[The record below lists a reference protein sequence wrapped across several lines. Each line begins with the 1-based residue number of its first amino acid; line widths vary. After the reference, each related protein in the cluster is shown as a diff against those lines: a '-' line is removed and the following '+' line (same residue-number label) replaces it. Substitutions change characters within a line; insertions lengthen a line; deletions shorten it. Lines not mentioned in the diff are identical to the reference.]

1 MAEPKHLS
9 AAGERTLPVDEVVH
23 PPEDVAAAVTGIVGP
38 STGDVS
44 ADLRRA
50 AWFLGGMFEAVCRD
64 AGLSERASS
73 VLRAAREQ
81 DAGTLFWVV
90 SAFRDHVGRMD
101 SPSQAVWLAAWEDLR
116 SREGNGIEDLDRDAG
131 VVRALLATIQDGP
144 TAAAAPVGSEFA
156 PGGGAEG
163 QPVRVGLVVPPYL
176 SGNSFLQPPLGMMLA
191 ATRLRAQGIEVL
203 LLDLRAEVMTDVE
216 AARRLARCQV
226 VVVTTTPYDQVQNY
240 FLDYRYALSVRLV
253 RALQAMLPGSVVC
266 VCGSHGTVRPDL
278 VLRDFDVPIVL
289 RGEYDLLIPPLV
301 VALTQGGELPAA
313 VVTPQVIG
321 DAIVDLYRPAPQ
333 VLGCSEVPEVLPALD
348 LVDFPAY
355 YGDGYR
361 DGLPYRRHGWATV
374 LANRGC
380 PWKCDFCFNAWGRR
394 VRRREP
400 SAVVEELA
408 RLQDDYAVQTV
419 FFIDF
424 TFTASPEWV
433 SEFCREYRRRALR
446 VSWVCE
452 TRADTV
458 DRVLLAE
465 MAASGCEGI
474 WFGVESF
481 DAGIVVAANKY
492 RSDEAMLSAIQDTA
506 RAGISPHAFIMIG
519 LPGETPATI
528 ERTRATISRLRVPY
542 TKSVI
547 VATPRYG
554 TEYFRA
560 AQEQFPGLRL
570 EDGFS
575 RLLAVRGLVGNEMT
589 PQRVQ
594 EAVSMFRDRRA
605 VFATRPP
612 SL

>member
-1 MAEPKHLS
+1 M
-9 AAGERTLPVDEVVH
+9 DEVA
-23 PPEDVAAAVTGIVGP
+23 PSSQDVAADVAGVVGP
-38 STGDVS
+38 ATGDVV
-44 ADLRRA
+44 ADRRRA
-50 AWFLGGMFEAVCRD
+50 AWFLGGMFEAARHD
-64 AGLSERASS
+64 AGLSARALG
-73 VLRAAREQ
+73 VLDAAREQ

-90 SAFRDHVGRMD
+90 SAFRDHVGLMD
-101 SPSQAVWLAAWEDLR
+101 ARLRGAWLAAWEDLR
-116 SREGNGIEDLDRDAG
+116 SRDGNGIEDLDRDAE
-131 VVRALLATIQDGP
+131 VVGALLA
-144 TAAAAPVGSEFA
+144 AAPDAPTVAA
-156 PGGGAEG
+156 PGCSAHAPGPVAGGA
-163 QPVRVGLVVPPYL
+163 PVRVGLVVPPYL
-176 SGNSFLQPPLGMMLA
+176 SGNSFLQPPLGMMLS
-191 ATRLRAQGIEVL
+191 ATRLRAQGAEVV
-203 LLDLRAEVMTDVE
+203 LLDLRAETMTDAE
-216 AARRLARCQV
+216 AARRLAGCAV

-240 FLDYRYALSVRLV
+240 FLDYRYALSVCLV
-253 RALQAMLPGSVVC
+253 RALTGLLPGAVVC
-266 VCGSHGTVRPDL
+266 VCGSHATVRPDL
-278 VLRDFDVPIVL
+278 VLRDFGVPMVL
-289 RGEYDLLIPPLV
+289 RGEYDVLV
-301 VALTQGGELPAA
+301 PFLVTALTQGGDLPGS
-313 VVTPQVIG
+313 VVTPETVG
-321 DAIVDLYRPAPQ
+321 DAVVDLHRPAPQ
-333 VLGCSEVPEVLPALD
+333 VLRRPEVPEAFPAMD
-348 LVDFPAY
+348 LVDFSAY

-361 DGLPYRRHGWATV
+361 DGLPYRRRGWATV

-380 PWKCDFCFNAWGRR
+380 PWRCDFCFNAWGRR

-400 SAVVEELA
+400 GAVVEELA
-408 RLQDDYAVQTV
+408 RLQDGHEVRAV

-424 TFTASPEWV
+424 TFTASHEWV
-433 SEFCREYRRRALR
+433 HEFCREYRRRGLR

-452 TRADTV
+452 TRIDAV
-458 DRVLLAE
+458 SPAVLAE

-481 DAGIVVAANKY
+481 DAGIVAAANKY
-492 RSDEAMLSAIQDTA
+492 RSDEAMLSAIEDTA

-528 ERTRATISRLRVPY
+528 ERTRATVSRLRVPY

-605 VFATRPP
+605 VFAPGPP
-612 SL
+612 AL